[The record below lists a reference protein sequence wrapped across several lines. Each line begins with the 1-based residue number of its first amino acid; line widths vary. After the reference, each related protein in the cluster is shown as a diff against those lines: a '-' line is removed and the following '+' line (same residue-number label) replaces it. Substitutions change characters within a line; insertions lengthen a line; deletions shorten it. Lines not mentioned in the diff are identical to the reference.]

1 MRLIWGVR
9 VETTNDLFLGGKV
22 TALQPAKG
30 YRAGIDAVLLAA
42 SVPAKAGETVLELG
56 CGVGVASLCLAAR
69 VEGVEITGVELQP
82 EYAALAEK
90 NGLTVVNADLRALP
104 ADLRNRQFTHV
115 MMNPPYFD
123 RAAGSAAPDAGRD
136 IAMGGDTPLGDWIDV
151 AIKRLAPKGYFTMI
165 LRIERLPEVL
175 SALLGRIGSVVVRPI
190 SARVGSAPHLFL
202 LQARHSGRAPFR
214 LTAPLVMHDGT
225 MHDSD
230 RENYT
235 AHVREIL
242 RNGASFSLAD

>member
-1 MRLIWGVR
+1 MD
-9 VETTNDLFLGGKV
+9 TTNDLFLGGKV
-22 TALQPAKG
+22 TVLQPAKG

-56 CGVGVASLCLAAR
+56 CGVGVAALCLAAR
-69 VEGVEITGVELQP
+69 VEGVDITGVELQP

-90 NGLTVVNADLRALP
+90 NGLKVVNADLRALP

-136 IAMGGDTPLGDWIDV
+136 ISMGGDTPLGDWIDV
-151 AIKRLAPKGYFTMI
+151 AVKRLAPKGYFTMI

-190 SARVGSAPHLFL
+190 SARFGTAPHLFL
-202 LQARHSGRAPFR
+202 LQARHSGHAPFR

-225 MHDSD
+225 VHDAD

-235 AHVREIL
+235 ADVREIL

>member
-1 MRLIWGVR
+1 M
-9 VETTNDLFLGGKV
+9 ETTCDLFLGGKV

-42 SVPAKAGETVLELG
+42 SVPAKSGETVLELG
-56 CGVGVASLCLAAR
+56 CGVGVASLCLASR
-69 VEGVEITGVELQP
+69 VEGLSITGVELQP
-82 EYAALAEK
+82 AYAALAEK
-90 NGLTVVNADLRALP
+90 NGLNVINADLRALP

-123 RAAGSAAPDAGRD
+123 RGAGSAAPDEGRD
-136 IAMGGDTPLGDWIDV
+136 IAMGGDTPLVDWIDV
-151 AIKRLAPKGYFTMI
+151 AVKRLAPKGYFTMI

-175 SALLGRIGSVVVRPI
+175 SALLGRIGSVVVRPV

-214 LTAPLVMHDGT
+214 LMPALVMHDGT
-225 MHDSD
+225 MHDAD

-235 AHVREIL
+235 AFVRRIL
-242 RNGASFSLAD
+242 RDGAGFGLAN

>member
-82 EYAALAEK
+82 EYAALA
-90 NGLTVVNADLRALP
+90 
-104 ADLRNRQFTHV
+104 
-115 MMNPPYFD
+115 
-123 RAAGSAAPDAGRD
+123 
-136 IAMGGDTPLGDWIDV
+136 
-151 AIKRLAPKGYFTMI
+151 
-165 LRIERLPEVL
+165 
-175 SALLGRIGSVVVRPI
+175 
-190 SARVGSAPHLFL
+190 
-202 LQARHSGRAPFR
+202 
-214 LTAPLVMHDGT
+214 
-225 MHDSD
+225 
-230 RENYT
+230 
-235 AHVREIL
+235 
-242 RNGASFSLAD
+242 

>member
-22 TALQPAKG
+22 TALQPVKG

-225 MHDSD
+225 MHDAD

>member
-1 MRLIWGVR
+1 MIYSWPRPLCATTRLIWAVKLQ
-9 VETTNDLFLGGKV
+9 TTRDLFLGGKV

-42 SVPAKAGETVLELG
+42 SVPAKSGETVLELG
-56 CGVGVASLCLAAR
+56 CGVGVASLCLASR
-69 VEGVEITGVELQP
+69 VPALQIIGVELQP
-82 EYAALAEK
+82 AYAALAK
-90 NGLTVVNADLRALP
+90 QNGVDVVNADLRTLP

-151 AIKRLAPKGYFTMI
+151 AIKRLAPKGFFTMI

-175 SALLGRIGSVVVRPI
+175 AALLGRIGSVIVRPI
-190 SARVGSAPHLFL
+190 AAREGTAPHLFL
-202 LQARHSGRAPFR
+202 LQARHSG
-214 LTAPLVMHDGT
+214 
-225 MHDSD
+225 
-230 RENYT
+230 
-235 AHVREIL
+235 L
-242 RNGASFSLAD
+242 RRSA

>member
-1 MRLIWGVR
+1 MQ
-9 VETTNDLFLGGKV
+9 TTTDLFLGGQVK
-22 TALQPAKG
+22 AIQPAKG

-42 SVPAKAGETVLELG
+42 SVPARTGETVLELG

-69 VEGVEITGVELQP
+69 IAGVAVTGVELQAD
-82 EYAALAEK
+82 YAALAAQ
-90 NGLTVVNADLRALP
+90 NGLNVVNADLRALP

-123 RAAGSAAPDAGRD
+123 RAAGSAAPNMGRD

-151 AIKRLAPKGYFTMI
+151 AAKRLAPKGYFTMI

-175 SALLGRIGSVVVRPI
+175 AALIGRLGSVVVRPI
-190 SARVGSAPHLFL
+190 AAREGSAPHLFL

-214 LTAPLVMHDGT
+214 LMSPLIMHDGT
-225 MHDSD
+225 MHDAD

-235 AHVREIL
+235 PQVRQIL
-242 RNGASFSLAD
+242 RNGAGYALAD

>member
-1 MRLIWGVR
+1 MQ
-9 VETTNDLFLGGKV
+9 TTSDLFLGGKV
-22 TALQPAKG
+22 TAEQPAKG

-42 SVPAKAGETVLELG
+42 SVPAKSGETVLELG
-56 CGVGVASLCLAAR
+56 CGVGVASLCLGAR
-69 VEGVEITGVELQP
+69 VGGLEITGVELQP
-82 EYAALAEK
+82 DYALLAAK
-90 NGLTVVNADLRALP
+90 NGLNVVNADLRTLP

-175 SALLGRIGSVVVRPI
+175 AALLGRIGSVVVRPI
-190 SARVGSAPHLFL
+190 AARVGTAPHLFL

-214 LTAPLVMHDGT
+214 LMLPLVMHDGT
-225 MHDSD
+225 MHDAD

-235 AHVREIL
+235 TQLRDIL
-242 RNGASFSLAD
+242 RDGASFGLAD

>member
-1 MRLIWGVR
+1 

-22 TALQPAKG
+22 TALQPVKG

-225 MHDSD
+225 MHDAD

>member
-9 VETTNDLFLGGKV
+9 VEITNDLFLGGKV

-69 VEGVEITGVELQP
+69 IEGVEITGVELQP

-136 IAMGGDTPLGDWIDV
+136 IAMGGDTPLGDLIDV

-225 MHDSD
+225 MHDAD

>member
-1 MRLIWGVR
+1 M
-9 VETTNDLFLGGKV
+9 

-42 SVPAKAGETVLELG
+42 SVPAKSGETVLELG
-56 CGVGVASLCLAAR
+56 CGVGVASLCLASR
-69 VEGVEITGVELQP
+69 VEGLSITGVELQP
-82 EYAALAEK
+82 AYAALAEK
-90 NGLTVVNADLRALP
+90 NGLNVINADLRALP

-123 RAAGSAAPDAGRD
+123 RGAGSAAPDEGRD
-136 IAMGGDTPLGDWIDV
+136 IAMGGDTPLVDWIDV
-151 AIKRLAPKGYFTMI
+151 AVKRLAPKGYFTMI

-175 SALLGRIGSVVVRPI
+175 SALLGRIGSVVVRPV

-214 LTAPLVMHDGT
+214 LVPALVMHDGT
-225 MHDSD
+225 MHDAD

-235 AHVREIL
+235 AFVRRIL
-242 RNGASFSLAD
+242 RDGAGFGLAD

>member
-42 SVPAKAGETVLELG
+42 RVPAKAGETVLELG

-225 MHDSD
+225 MHDAD

>member
-1 MRLIWGVR
+1 
-9 VETTNDLFLGGKV
+9 
-22 TALQPAKG
+22 
-30 YRAGIDAVLLAA
+30 
-42 SVPAKAGETVLELG
+42 
-56 CGVGVASLCLAAR
+56 
-69 VEGVEITGVELQP
+69 
-82 EYAALAEK
+82 
-90 NGLTVVNADLRALP
+90 
-104 ADLRNRQFTHV
+104 
-115 MMNPPYFD
+115 
-123 RAAGSAAPDAGRD
+123 
-136 IAMGGDTPLGDWIDV
+136 MGGDTPLGDWIDV

-225 MHDSD
+225 MHDAD